1 MASRTQIV
9 CLCEGEKG
17 ASIDQVFI
25 NKLIRTIKPSWLRRD
40 GANYVTMEPRGGRK
54 EVIAEMPN
62 QLRLCLN
69 AGGDTTL
76 MVWADCDHDCAD
88 GEVLKG
94 KFLEE
99 AKRQGITKEQFDLVV
114 FIFARDRLENW
125 IEFLKT
131 GKTDESSEG
140 PRVNHNREAADAAK
154 KLADFCKGN
163 KPVPGIPPSLQWS
176 CRNWRA
182 LAERMK

>member
-1 MASRTQIV
+1 VASRTQIV

-17 ASIDQVFI
+17 ASIDEVFI

-40 GANYVTMEPRGGRK
+40 GANYVRMEPRGGRK

-76 MVWADCDHDCAD
+76 MVWADCDDDCAD
-88 GEVLKG
+88 GDVLKV
-94 KFLEE
+94 KFWEE
-99 AKRQGITKEQFDLVV
+99 AKRQGITKQEFDRVV

-125 IEFLKT
+125 IEFLQT

-140 PRVNHNREAADAAK
+140 PRVKHNRDAADAAK
-154 KLADFCKGN
+154 KLAYFCKDN
-163 KPVPGIPPSLQWS
+163 KPLPDIPPSLEWS
-176 CRNWRA
+176 CKNWRA